1 MMLFKL
7 LGRARRAL
15 ATAGPIRAGLALS
28 CVATVLYAAGALGAT
43 IRGGGAL
50 HLAWDAGLLLLGA
63 TAAVTPE
70 RTNRGDRAVATT
82 SNYVARTIAVVIGL
96 VGIMAG
102 APPSPFPV
110 HPSPAHPPP
119 RGVRVALP

>member
-96 VGIMAG
+96 VGIMAA
-102 APPSPFPV
+102 APA
-110 HPSPAHPPP
+110 PAC
-119 RGVRVALP
+119 RDVRSAATAALRA